1 MDNEASP
8 QSGCEH
14 HGCVDGNIGQ
24 ERCIIHWETDSF
36 PISVC
41 VPLLQWKKNIYIH
54 AGVIHRLISPDV
66 NETVN
71 IHFSQLDLHF
81 GLIYER
87 AGQAKGRN

>member
-1 MDNEASP
+1 MHNSLGNKFISYISLCASA
-8 QSGCEH
+8 SME
-14 HGCVDGNIGQ
+14 
-24 ERCIIHWETDSF
+24 
-36 PISVC
+36 
-41 VPLLQWKKNIYIH
+41 KNIYIH

>member
-1 MDNEASP
+1 ME
-8 QSGCEH
+8 
-14 HGCVDGNIGQ
+14 
-24 ERCIIHWETDSF
+24 
-36 PISVC
+36 
-41 VPLLQWKKNIYIH
+41 KNIYIH